1 MFGSTT
7 GSQVIK
13 FKGDKRKNDFAMA
26 LAKRFQQYFKEKEIS
41 PFATPAMWVKAFIAL
56 SSWALVYALIMS
68 DILSHLPGGWYYIC
82 LIAAFT
88 LLGFTNIFIAFSIS
102 HDAAHGAFSKE
113 KWINK
118 IMGLTFNFVGGN
130 IYLLTKIHS
139 THHLFANIHGI
150 DPQME
155 SHGLLRNTP
164 YEKYLKKHKY
174 QYLYVVLIYAVAYLH
189 WVLIKDFKWM
199 FFEKHIGNEKNI
211 KHPTIEYIIL
221 VFFKALY
228 FTLNLILP
236 LVFLAAPAWVVV
248 TGFVMIHVL
257 PGMAFALIF
266 QSNHVFEGT
275 NYPVPNKE
283 GQIANNYAIHTL
295 ETTLDFARK
304 NKLATFFMGG
314 INVHA
319 VHHMFPQ
326 YCHVHNTALTEILI
340 QTCEEYGLKYNEVP
354 TFTEAIRIH
363 FSMLKRLSVP
373 DASVPAYNQEHAD
386 IFTHPVP
393 QTPYNHA

>member
-7 GSQVIK
+7 GNQVIR
-13 FKGDKRKNDFAMA
+13 FKGNKSKNDFAKA
-26 LAKRFQQYFKEKEIS
+26 LVKKFQQYFKEKNLT
-41 PFATPAMWVKAFIAL
+41 PYATPAMWVKAFTAL
-56 SSWALVYALIMS
+56 SSWALVYSLIMS
-68 DILSHLPGGWYYIC
+68 DVLSSLPNGWYYFS

-88 LLGFTNIFIAFSIS
+88 LLGFTNIFIAFAIS
-102 HDAAHGAFSKE
+102 HDAAHGAFSKK
-113 KWINK
+113 KWVNK

-164 YEKYLKKHKY
+164 YEKYLNKHKY
-174 QYLYVVLIYAVAYLH
+174 QHIYVVFIYALAYLH
-189 WVLIKDFKWM
+189 WVVIKDFKWM
-199 FFEKHIGNEKNI
+199 FFENHIGNEKNI
-211 KHPTIEYIIL
+211 KHPASEYFVL
-221 VFFKALY
+221 VFFKILY
-228 FTLNLILP
+228 FALNLTLP
-236 LVFLAAPAWVVV
+236 LVFLAAPIWVII
-248 TGFVMIHVL
+248 TGFIMIHVF

-266 QSNHVFEGT
+266 QANHVFEGT
-275 NYPVPNKE
+275 NYPVPNNE

-304 NKLATFFMGG
+304 NKLATYLMGG

-326 YCHVHNTALTEILI
+326 YCHVHNNALTEILI
-340 QTCEEYGLKYNEVP
+340 EACDEYGLKYNEVP
-354 TFTEAIRIH
+354 TFTKAVRIH
-363 FSMLKRLSVP
+363 FSMLKRLSAP
-373 DASVPAYNQEHAD
+373 GAEVPAYDQKHTNVFSNP
-386 IFTHPVP
+386 ILT
-393 QTPYNHA
+393 NHSG